1 MRVFLMIMMVVWPLG
16 VMAEDRLVRLYAPV
30 DLVESGLMRHILP
43 RFSLKTQ
50 VRVDLVETTDTADII
65 LGPVGRA
72 LFQSDETIWHM
83 NVIAGDHPGTL
94 RLTEWLLGDVGKRTI
109 FGFAPDGV
117 PLFTPPAEAVLRTVE
132 IVIDGDPVLGHT
144 VAQAK
149 CGRCHAV
156 DEAGKMNSIGSTPS
170 FFVLRSLENWQ
181 DRFMT
186 FYVLNPHPAFTQIA
200 TITQPFAQNLPPPIV
215 PVEMTLN
222 QLQAVLAYVGTLKAA
237 DLGAPL
243 EHQ

>member
-1 MRVFLMIMMVVWPLG
+1 MRVLLMIMMVLWPLG
-16 VMAEDRLVRLYAPV
+16 ALAEDRLVRLYAPV
-30 DLVESGLMRHILP
+30 DLVDSGLMRHILP

-50 VRVDLVETTDTADII
+50 VRVDLVETTDAADMI
-65 LGPVGRA
+65 LGSDGRA
-72 LFQSDETIWHM
+72 VFQSDETIWHM

-94 RLTEWLLGDVGKRTI
+94 RFADWLLSEVGKRTI
-109 FGFAPDGV
+109 FGFAPEGV
-117 PLFTPPAEAVLRTVE
+117 PLFTPPAEAARRTVD
-132 IVIDGDPVLGHT
+132 IVVDGDPVLGHA

-181 DRFMT
+181 ERFTT

-200 TITQPFAQNLPPPIV
+200 GVTRPFAENLPPPIA
-215 PVEMTLN
+215 PVKMTLN
-222 QLQAVLAYVGTLKAA
+222 GLQAVLAYVGALKAA
-237 DLGAPL
+237 DLGAPID
-243 EHQ
+243 HQ